1 MKLKKGD
8 KVILFVILI
17 FILLFTALT
26 FSNKDGS
33 DNKEALIEVEGK
45 VIKKMKL
52 SQDMEKEEFHF
63 KIDETKFFY
72 VIAEEGKIK
81 MEQSTCPN
89 QICVKTGEISEVGE
103 SIICLPY
110 KTAIYIEEV
119 GGEEY

>member
-8 KVILFVILI
+8 KAILLVILI
-17 FILLFTALT
+17 FFLLSTALT
-26 FSNKDGS
+26 FYNKDGS
-33 DNKEALIEVEGK
+33 DNKEALIEVDGK
-45 VIKKMKL
+45 VIKIIKL

-63 KIDETKFFY
+63 EIDDNKSFN
-72 VIAEEGKIK
+72 VVAEEGKIK

-103 SIICLPY
+103 SIICFPY
-110 KTAIYIEEV
+110 KTGIYIEEV

>member
-8 KVILFVILI
+8 KAILLVILI
-17 FILLFTALT
+17 FFLLSTALT
-26 FSNKDGS
+26 FYNKDGS
-33 DNKEALIEVEGK
+33 DNKEALIEVDGK
-45 VIKKMKL
+45 VIKIIKL
-52 SQDMEKEEFHF
+52 SQDMEKEEFHCE
-63 KIDETKFFY
+63 IDDNKSFN
-72 VIAEEGKIK
+72 VVAEEGKIK

>member
-8 KVILFVILI
+8 KAILLVILI
-17 FILLFTALT
+17 FFLLSTALT
-26 FSNKDGS
+26 FYNKDGS
-33 DNKEALIEVEGK
+33 DNKEALIEVDGK
-45 VIKKMKL
+45 VIKIIKL

-63 KIDETKFFY
+63 EIDDNKSFN
-72 VIAEEGKIK
+72 VVAEEGKIK

-110 KTAIYIEEV
+110 KTGIYIEEV

>member
-8 KVILFVILI
+8 KAILLVILI
-17 FILLFTALT
+17 FFLLSTALT
-26 FSNKDGS
+26 FYNKNGS

-45 VIKKMKL
+45 VIKKIKL
-52 SQDMEKEEFHF
+52 SQDMEKEEFHL
-63 KIDETKFFY
+63 KIDDTKFFY

-110 KTAIYIEEV
+110 KTGIYIEEV

>member
-8 KVILFVILI
+8 KAILLVILI
-17 FILLFTALT
+17 FFLLSTALT
-26 FSNKDGS
+26 FYNKDGS
-33 DNKEALIEVEGK
+33 DNKEALIEVDGK
-45 VIKKMKL
+45 VIKIIKL

-63 KIDETKFFY
+63 EIDDNKSFN
-72 VIAEEGKIK
+72 VVAEEGKIK